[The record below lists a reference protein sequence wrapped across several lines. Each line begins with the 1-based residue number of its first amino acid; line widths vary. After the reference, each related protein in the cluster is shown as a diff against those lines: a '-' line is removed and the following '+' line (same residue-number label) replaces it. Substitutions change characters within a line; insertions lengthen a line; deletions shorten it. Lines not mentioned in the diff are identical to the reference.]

1 LVNVIKLGFFNH
13 LFVFLEE
20 MIYKTAHPSN
30 SELVTESKSTDSK
43 ADSKR
48 VTSSSSSS
56 SAKQTN
62 RWMLITRAHF
72 TELLAYISLQ
82 SDIAPS
88 VSFFLCFLFVRSCL
102 TLLG

>member
-1 LVNVIKLGFFNH
+1 LVNVINLVFLIIYTF
-13 LFVFLEE
+13 FLEE

-30 SELVTESKSTDSK
+30 SELVTDSKSTESK

-48 VTSSSSSS
+48 AFSSSSSS

-62 RWMLITRAHF
+62 RWTLITRAHF

-82 SDIAPS
+82 TDIAPS
-88 VSFFLCFLFVRSCL
+88 VSFFLRFLFFRLCW
-102 TLLG
+102 TLLD